1 MPFGAVYK
9 ESAPD
14 CRYSRCSER
23 LGARARYAGTYTYK
37 RPKNVNTGTRNKMK
51 AIIKRFLKEENGVT
65 AVEYGL
71 IAGLVAVALVTAVG
85 TLTGGLS
92 GAFSYIASQLPKA

>member
-1 MPFGAVYK
+1 
-9 ESAPD
+9 
-14 CRYSRCSER
+14 
-23 LGARARYAGTYTYK
+23 
-37 RPKNVNTGTRNKMK
+37 MK
-51 AIIKRFLKEENGVT
+51 AIIKRFLKEEDGVT

-85 TLTGGLS
+85 TLTTGIS